1 MKQIIKRALNRFL
14 RGFVAGGIGAM
25 ALITPVGIESF
36 TDISNWLVA
45 LLLAGTVGAISGGLQ
60 ALDKYWRDLKEEVKE

>member
-14 RGFVAGGIGAM
+14 RGFIAGGVGAM
-25 ALITPVGIESF
+25 ALITPVGIQNF
-36 TDISNWLVA
+36 NDISSWLVA

-60 ALDKYWRDLKEEVKE
+60 ALDKYIRDSKNEVRE

>member
-14 RGFVAGGIGAM
+14 RGFIAGGVGAM
-25 ALITPVGIESF
+25 ALITPVGIQNF
-36 TDISNWLVA
+36 NDISSWLVA

-60 ALDKYWRDLKEEVKE
+60 ALDKYIRDSKNEIKE

>member
-60 ALDKYWRDLKEEVKE
+60 ALDKYWRDLKEEVKK